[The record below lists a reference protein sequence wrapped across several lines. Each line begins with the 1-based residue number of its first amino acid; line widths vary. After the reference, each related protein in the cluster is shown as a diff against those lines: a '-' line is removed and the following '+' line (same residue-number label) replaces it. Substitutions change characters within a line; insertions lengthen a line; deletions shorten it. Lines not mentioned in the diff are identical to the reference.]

1 MRSLWVRFVRR
12 VSMSVASLPRRRS
25 PMSKQAEVDGT
36 APSAPPPSD
45 PVLGDV
51 LEHDDSA
58 PPVYRE
64 VAPPIYRQN
73 TAWYRKLRF
82 ELPSYSDLEW
92 YEHPAFKIFVMMAV
106 SGIVFGIYFGELDPI
121 RIQREQFT
129 LGTCQSLNLS
139 RVDTRCC
146 DVQRCSCVEC
156 PVNGTLC
163 SLIASQ
169 PLNASTCCSQGCCAQ
184 TCWDTCTR
192 QVCKTVDKVRT
203 CHYESYRCNE
213 HCCPGRSVVRSTCPF
228 LCGLC
233 VSYAVTFRLLDRGIG
248 DLYHTAACGRDQSS
262 CRQSFEAVFSIG
274 RTWNCYY
281 NRANPAKVRFDGIP
295 PWNVAAWVFFSLFC
309 AVWLGM
315 FLYWWGYPAAQAAW
329 YAASR

>member
-1 MRSLWVRFVRR
+1 MN
-12 VSMSVASLPRRRS
+12 
-25 PMSKQAEVDGT
+25 KQAEFDGV
-36 APSAPPPSD
+36 APSAPPPAD

-51 LEHDDSA
+51 AEQDDNA

-64 VAPPIYRQN
+64 VAPPIYRQS

-82 ELPSYSDLEW
+82 ELPSYTDLEW
-92 YEHPAFKIFVMMAV
+92 YEHPAFKILVMMAI

-146 DVQRCSCVEC
+146 DVQGCSCTEC
-156 PVNGTLC
+156 PVNTTPC

-169 PLNASTCCSQGCCAQ
+169 TLNSSTCCSQGCCAQ
-184 TCWDTCTR
+184 TCWDTCRR
-192 QVCKTVDKVRT
+192 QVCKTVDNVRT

-248 DLYHTAACGRDQSS
+248 DLYHTAACGRDQSA
-262 CRQSFEAVFSIG
+262 CRQSFEAVFSVG

-295 PWNVAAWVFFSLFC
+295 PWNVAAWVFFGLFC
-309 AVWLGM
+309 AAWLGM